1 MNIMNRA
8 SQILTAIIIST
19 WVSSCLFADQP
30 ELSSATVGIQ
40 SVWKPGVWTPVV
52 VPESVSASPLV
63 AIEAADDD
71 GVWVEYPVSK
81 SDDGNYRALVRS
93 SKRQGAVQLLFED
106 KTVKKLSLPAPAQSH
121 REVVLVIGTESES
134 EFVRL
139 SITHTDVDPA
149 HRPVVVQ
156 IDTIDQLRSQLVPD
170 NALSLQVVD
179 RIVWFHKPGTDLTA
193 PELVEWLRLGGD
205 VTLSTLDIEKAGAFL
220 NSLQPESVSRADAA
234 SQQTEYYLNQTR
246 SLEQYA
252 GSDQPIPKL
261 GFGQRYN
268 LRAVRLPVSADAVVE
283 CSFMDLPLIYRQAI
297 GFGRLTVAAIDLN
310 AEQIQKW
317 SNRERFLRRVLDISE
332 TSSQVQRYSANAIL
346 HYGYDDLSGQLA
358 SGLNQYKDVA
368 IPSFWLVA
376 AVLIV
381 FIVLIG
387 AGDYFLWRKLRLP
400 TWITWISFP
409 IYIAVFCGLFYWM
422 SRTQSGSAVRTNWA
436 GVVDVDYASGMTQ
449 SFLYGDV
456 LTPQADVYSLAF
468 ESLDK
473 NSALT
478 GKTTWFGSTGQGIS
492 GMNQAHSSVNSEWKP
507 QVKELTINT
516 EQLASDPSYTI
527 NAASRATRNV
537 FCRSVDSQDELQKA
551 LSFSVKEVQGKL
563 SGTISNQTKDV
574 TFSECLL
581 VYNQWAFPVGTFK
594 PGETITV
601 DDSLQRYSLDA
612 VLVGKRVQMPDLSVM
627 YSNETILYNPMGLDP
642 EEPLRAML
650 FYKTSGGAEYVKLD
664 SGYQSPT
671 DFSSLVKL
679 RRAVLLCKVS
689 PDQAKKII
697 RLRVTQNGSDTASSQ
712 SSDDCRLLF
721 YRFVLPLNE

>member
-8 SQILTAIIIST
+8 SQILTAVIIST

-30 ELSSATVGIQ
+30 ELGSATVGIQ
-40 SVWKPGVWTPVV
+40 SVWKLGVWTPVV

-93 SKRQGAVQLLFED
+93 SKRQGAVQLVFED
-106 KTVKKLSLPAPAQSH
+106 KTVKKLPLPAPPQSH

-156 IDTIDQLRSQLVPD
+156 IDSIDQLRSQLVAD

-220 NSLQPESVSRADAA
+220 NSLQPESASRADAA

-317 SNRERFLRRVLDISE
+317 SNRERFLRRVMEISE
-332 TSSQVQRYSANAIL
+332 KSSQVQRYTANAIL
-346 HYGYDDLSGQLA
+346 HYGYDDLSGQMS
-358 SGLNQYKDVA
+358 SGLDQFKDVA

-376 AVLIV
+376 VVLIV
-381 FIVLIG
+381 YIVLIG
-387 AGDYFLWRKLRLP
+387 AGDYFLWRKLRQP
-400 TWITWISFP
+400 AWITWISFP

-422 SRTQSGSAVRTNWA
+422 LRTQSGSAVRTNWA

-456 LTPQADVYSLAF
+456 LTPQAGVYRLAF
-468 ESLDK
+468 ESLDEK
-473 NSALT
+473 AALT

-492 GMNQAHSSVNSEWKP
+492 GMNQVHSTLNTEWKP
-507 QVKELTINT
+507 RSKELSVSK
-516 EQLASDPSYTI
+516 EQLTSDRSYTI
-527 NAASRATRNV
+527 NSSARASRNV
-537 FCRSVDSQDELQKA
+537 FCRSVDSQGELQKT
-551 LSFSVKEVQGKL
+551 LLFSLKEDQGKP
-563 SGTISNQTKDV
+563 SGTIVNQTKDV

-581 VYNQWAFPVGTFK
+581 VYNQWAYPIGTFK
-594 PGETITV
+594 PGQTITI
-601 DDSLQRYSLDA
+601 DDSLQRYSLNA
-612 VLVGKRVQMPDLSVM
+612 VLVGKRVQMPDLSVK
-627 YSNETILYNPMGLDP
+627 YSNETIPYNPMGLDP

-671 DFSSLVKL
+671 DFSSLIKL

-689 PDQAKKII
+689 SDQAEKII
-697 RLRVTQNGSDTASSQ
+697 RLRVTNNGSDASQ

-721 YRFVLPLNE
+721 YRFVLPMNE

>member
-8 SQILTAIIIST
+8 SQILTAVIIST
-19 WVSSCLFADQP
+19 LFSSCLFADQP
-30 ELSSATVGIQ
+30 DLSSATVGIQ

-81 SDDGNYRALVRS
+81 SDDGAYRALVRS
-93 SKRQGAVQLLFED
+93 SKRQGAVQLIFED
-106 KTVKKLSLPAPAQSH
+106 KAVKKLPMPTAAQSH

-156 IDTIDQLRSQLVPD
+156 IDTIDQLRSQLVPGS
-170 NALSLQVVD
+170 ALSLQVVD
-179 RIVWFHKPGTDLTA
+179 RIVWFHKSGTDLTA
-193 PELVEWLRLGGD
+193 PEVVDWLRMGGD

-220 NSLQPESVSRADAA
+220 KSLQPESASRAGAA
-234 SQQTEYYLNQTR
+234 SQQTEYSLNQTR

-268 LRAVRLPVSADAVVE
+268 LRAVRLPVSSDAVIE
-283 CSFMDLPLIYRQAI
+283 CSFMDLPLIYRQAV

-317 SNRERFLRRVLDISE
+317 SNRERFLRRVMDVPE
-332 TSSQVQRYSANAIL
+332 TEEKAQRYAANAIL

-358 SGLNQYKDVA
+358 SGLNQYKDVT

-376 AVLIV
+376 AVLIAY
-381 FIVLIG
+381 ILLIG

-436 GVVDVDYASGMTQ
+436 GVVDVDFASGATQ
-449 SFLYGDV
+449 QFLYGDV
-456 LTPQADVYSLAF
+456 LAPRAGSYSLAF
-468 ESLDK
+468 ESLGK
-473 NSALT
+473 NAALT
-478 GKTTWFGSTGQGIS
+478 GATTWFGSTGQGIS
-492 GMNQAHSSVNSEWKP
+492 GMNSAPSTNINSPFGAHSAPSETSHGFTVNS
-507 QVKELTINT
+507 
-516 EQLASDPSYTI
+516 
-527 NAASRATRNV
+527 AARATRNV
-537 FCRSVDSQDELQKA
+537 FCRSVGKLDSAASPLAFA
-551 LSFSVKEVQGKL
+551 LKDDQGKPQ
-563 SGTISNQTKDV
+563 GTISNQTKDV
-574 TFSECLL
+574 TLSECLL
-581 VYNQWAFPVGTFK
+581 LYGQWAFPIGEFK
-594 PGETITV
+594 PGQTVTI
-601 DDSLQRYSLDA
+601 DDSLQRYSINA
-612 VLVGKRVQMPDLSVM
+612 VLVGQRVQMSDVSVK
-627 YSNETILYNPMGLDP
+627 YSNDTIPYNPISLNP

-650 FYKTSGGAEYVKLD
+650 FYKTSGGASYAKLD

-671 DFSSLVKL
+671 DFSSLIKL

-689 PDQAKKII
+689 PAQAEKNL
-697 RLRVTQNGSDTASSQ
+697 RLRVEQNGSDVSNSQ
-712 SSDDCRLLF
+712 PSVDCRLLF
-721 YRFVLPLNE
+721 YRFVLPLEE